1 VLTTLMT
8 KEIVTAREA
17 FGVGA
22 PFYVTVMG
30 DLGRS
35 LLHVLPLV
43 ASKILWIEETFTTG
57 RALVRSLITTKV
69 NLNMTARLH

>member
-1 VLTTLMT
+1 MT